1 MYFLY
6 QLYRILYG
14 ICNLVIICIIILF
27 HKLINNYNR
36 VENNTHITNKSISF
50 SGGGWKA
57 FYHVGVYNGLKE
69 VAPEYMKD
77 MTYIGTSL
85 GAFIAVMCCCD
96 IDFNDKVIPLTIQLA
111 NKYRTNFFNNITFM
125 GKYIRIICEQ
135 CLPLNAHQIVSG
147 RCYIVITKIT
157 LHGLKKKIITTF
169 TSRKDLIDAIIASM
183 YIPLWTDNHLL
194 KYRNDLCIDGCIIE
208 YCHKLNENTI
218 TVTFDKSGNIYPS
231 TNYNISLFNSSSNQD
246 IYKLIELGK
255 KDSIRFYKNKFHN
268 LK

>member
-36 VENNTHITNKSISF
+36 VENNTQTTYKSISF

-57 FYHVGVYNGLKE
+57 FYHVGVFNGLKE
-69 VAPEYMKD
+69 IAPEYMKD
-77 MTYIGTSL
+77 ITYIGTSM

-96 IDFNDKVIPLTIQLA
+96 IDFYDKVIPLTIKMA
-111 NKYRTNFFNNITFM
+111 NKYRTNFFNNLTHM
-125 GKYIRIICEQ
+125 GQNIRTICDE
-135 CLPLNAHQIVSG
+135 CLPLNAHKIVSG

-157 LHGLKKKIITTF
+157 WSGINKKIINKF
-169 TSRKDLIDAIIASM
+169 KSRTDLIDAIVASM
-183 YIPLWTDNHLL
+183 YIPLWTDINLL
-194 KYRNDLCIDGCIIE
+194 QYRNNICLDGCITD
-208 YCHKLNENTI
+208 YCYKLNENTI

-231 TNYNISLFNSSSNQD
+231 TNNYYSTFYPPSKQF
-246 IYKLIELGK
+246 IYKLISIGK
-255 KDSIRFYKNKFHN
+255 KDSIYFYKKYK
-268 LK
+268 L